1 MTRAPFVVGKSNEAW
16 SRKGRCLIQ
25 QWAGGLLMKS
35 LRLCIYPYTMGE
47 TAENVAEQWNISR
60 EEQDAFAFQSQE
72 KYFAAKDAG
81 KFNNEIAAVEIHN
94 KGLINWVIVDEH
106 PRKTSLEKLAVLK
119 PAFKKDGT
127 VTAGNS
133 SA

>member
-1 MTRAPFVVGKSNEAW
+1 MFDTTMGWRFINEKLA
-16 SRKGRCLIQ
+16 
-25 QWAGGLLMKS
+25 
-35 LRLCIYPYTMGE
+35 LCIIPI
-47 TAENVAEQWNISR
+47 QWVKQQR
-60 EEQDAFAFQSQE
+60 MWRAMEYFKRRTRCVCFQSQE